1 MIDND
6 ITQYNFTLTFTRN
19 GLKSCIDH
27 IYSNCS
33 YKITDVV
40 TKNDILSDHNILTF
54 NYNNNKL
61 NIKPTYK
68 IKRDFNLLNT
78 DILTQ
83 YCDMNDRIDTV
94 FDYDMSNDIANI
106 LIDEINHI
114 IQTIAFS
121 RLMQCKNRYN
131 KWYEKDIKI
140 QVDNKDRMETFL
152 KTEKQVQ

>member
-33 YKITDVV
+33 YKITDAV
-40 TKNDILSDHNILTF
+40 TQNDILSDHNILTF

-61 NIKPTYK
+61 NIDPTYK

-106 LIDEINHI
+106 LIDEINNI

-121 RLMQCKNRYN
+121 KLIQCKTGIINGMR
-131 KWYEKDIKI
+131 K
-140 QVDNKDRMETFL
+140 TL
-152 KTEKQVQ
+152 KYKLTIRIEWRHF